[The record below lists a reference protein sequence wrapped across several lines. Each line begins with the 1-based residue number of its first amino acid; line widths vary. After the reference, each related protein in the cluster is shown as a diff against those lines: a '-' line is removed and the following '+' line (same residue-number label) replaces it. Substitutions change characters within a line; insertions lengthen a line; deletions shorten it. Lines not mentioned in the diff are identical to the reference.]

1 MRATLEWTYPTKE
14 RRPLTGT
21 GSRYGE
27 VNHKTM
33 NILSKIF
40 GSQEDT
46 AATKLTAS
54 DYKSR
59 FVDTKTAH
67 LLVDVR
73 TAAEFADGHI
83 KGARNIPVQELERKV
98 RELPKDKPIIL
109 YCRSGSRSG
118 MALQILQTAGYTNI
132 YNAGSLDSLARQ
144 GLPIQ

>member
-1 MRATLEWTYPTKE
+1 
-14 RRPLTGT
+14 
-21 GSRYGE
+21 
-27 VNHKTM
+27 M
-33 NILSKIF
+33 NILSKLF
-40 GSQEDT
+40 SGPDSGT
-46 AATKLTAS
+46 TTRLTAS

-59 FVDTKTAH
+59 FVDTKAPH

-73 TAAEFADGHI
+73 SAAEFADGHI
-83 KGARNIPVQELERKV
+83 QGARNIPVQELERKL

-144 GLPIQ
+144 GLPVK

>member
-1 MRATLEWTYPTKE
+1 
-14 RRPLTGT
+14 
-21 GSRYGE
+21 
-27 VNHKTM
+27 M
-33 NILSKIF
+33 NILSKLF
-40 GSQEDT
+40 GSQESAET
-46 AATKLTAS
+46 RLTAS

-59 FVDTKTAH
+59 FVDSKTPH

-73 TAAEFADGHI
+73 TAAEFADGHL
-83 KGARNIPVQELERKV
+83 KGARNIPVQELERKL